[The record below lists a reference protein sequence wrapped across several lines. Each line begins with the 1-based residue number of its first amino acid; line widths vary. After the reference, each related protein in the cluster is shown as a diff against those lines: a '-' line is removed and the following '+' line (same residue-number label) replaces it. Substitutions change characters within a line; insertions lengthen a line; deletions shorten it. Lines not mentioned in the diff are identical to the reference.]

1 MSELRYGSKGNGPCV
16 YIIYWRMQLP
26 RNCDSYGF
34 SDILWYTSFWRSI
47 VFGVKE
53 QYRFGYLNE
62 DKIHIPLHRLLIH

>member
-1 MSELRYGSKGNGPCV
+1 M
-16 YIIYWRMQLP
+16 
-26 RNCDSYGF
+26 DSYGF